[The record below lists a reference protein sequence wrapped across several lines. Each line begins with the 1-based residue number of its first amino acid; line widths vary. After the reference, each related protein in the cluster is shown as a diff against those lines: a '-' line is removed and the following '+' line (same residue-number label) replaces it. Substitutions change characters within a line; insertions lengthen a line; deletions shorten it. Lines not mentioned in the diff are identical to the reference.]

1 MASKNQVVLTFAGD
15 HEKLTKSFDEVGDA
29 AKRMDSTV
37 GDSVSGFD
45 KATDASD
52 ALDTKA
58 MGFRDTVTGVQDSVK
73 GFSSIL
79 KGDLS
84 GDALLTAG
92 AGVGDL
98 ASGFTNLLG
107 PALGS
112 GVRWLAQTKAGMLAQ
127 AAASKVVSAATK
139 VWAGVQWLMNAA
151 MAANPLVL
159 VVILIVALV
168 AVIVLAYKK
177 SDTFRAIV
185 QGAFRAVGKAVS
197 WLGDR
202 FSDWWRGTRKVID
215 LVMGAFRKVGPR
227 LRSAFS
233 GLFGIITGP
242 FRMAF
247 NFVASAWNNTVGRLR
262 WSVPGWVPVI
272 GGNSISAPTLPQ
284 FHTGGIAS
292 GAMGREFLAVLRAGE
307 SVSPVGGGGGGGE
320 LVIRSGGAQIDDLLV
335 QILARAVSARGGLRA
350 VFGPGAL

>member
-1 MASKNQVVLTFAGD
+1 
-15 HEKLTKSFDEVGDA
+15 VGDA
-29 AKRMDSTV
+29 AKKMDDKV

-58 MGFRDTVTGVQDSVK
+58 MGFRDTVTGVEDSVK
-73 GFSSIL
+73 GFGQIL

-84 GDALLTAG
+84 ADALVTAG
-92 AGVGDL
+92 MGVGDL

-112 GVRWLAQTKAGMLAQ
+112 GVKWLAQTRVGMLAQ

-185 QGAFRAVGKAVS
+185 QGAFRAVGKVVS

-202 FSDWWRGTRKVID
+202 FSDWWRGTKRVID
-215 LVMGAFRKVGPR
+215 RVREMFSGLPGRIGGAFR
-227 LRSAFS
+227 
-233 GLFGIITGP
+233 GLFNIITGP

-247 NFVASAWNNTVGRLR
+247 NFVARAWNNTVGRLR
-262 WSVPGWVPVI
+262 WSIPGWVPGI

-320 LVIRSGGAQIDDLLV
+320 LVIRSGGAPMDDLLV
-335 QILARAVSARGGLRA
+335 EILARAVSARGGLRA
-350 VFGPGAL
+350 VFGPSGVV